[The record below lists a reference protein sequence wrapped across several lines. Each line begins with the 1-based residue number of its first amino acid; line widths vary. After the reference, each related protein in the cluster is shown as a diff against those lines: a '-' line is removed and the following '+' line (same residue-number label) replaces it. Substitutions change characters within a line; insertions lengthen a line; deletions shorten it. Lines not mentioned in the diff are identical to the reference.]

1 MKITTAVF
9 PVAGLGTR
17 FLPVTKAGPKEM
29 LPIVDKP
36 LIQYVVEEA
45 IEAGIKQ
52 LIFVTSSN
60 KRSIEDYFDSN
71 YELEAHLVEK
81 KKLEVLQTVQ
91 NILPKDV
98 QAIYIRQSQ
107 PLGLGDAVLRAKN
120 VVGNQAFA
128 VLLADDIV
136 DCAGKSCIHQMI
148 DVYQETQSSVVGVE
162 NVPKQD
168 TDKYGIVSLSDHVVA
183 GATQMTAIVEKP
195 KPEVAPS
202 TLGVAGRYILTP
214 HIFTLLENVNKGV
227 GGEIQLT
234 DAIAQLIN
242 YESVY
247 AYPFQGTRYDC
258 GTRLGFLEATVTYA
272 LKRADLREPFLAY
285 LKGVV
290 SSLMM

>member
-1 MKITTAVF
+1 MKVTTAVF

-17 FLPVTKAGPKEM
+17 FLPLTKAGPKEM
-29 LPIVDKP
+29 LPIVDQP

-45 IEAGIKQ
+45 IQAGIKQ

-71 YELEAHLVEK
+71 FELEAHLVEK
-81 KKLEVLQTVQ
+81 NKLEVLKTVQ

-98 QAIYIRQSQ
+98 QAIYIRQSH
-107 PLGLGDAVLRAKN
+107 PLGLGDAVLRAKG

-136 DCAGKSCIHQMI
+136 DCDIKSCIHQMSE
-148 DVYQETQSSVVGVE
+148 VYEQTQASVIGVE
-162 NVPKQD
+162 NIPRSD
-168 TDKYGIVSLSDHVVA
+168 TDKYGIVSLGDKEIA
-183 GATQMTAIVEKP
+183 GATQITAIVEKP
-195 KPEVAPS
+195 KPDLAPS

-214 HIFTLLENVNKGV
+214 RIFDLLENVTKGV

-242 YESVY
+242 HESVY
-247 AYPFQGTRYDC
+247 AYPFQGRRYDC
-258 GTRLGFLEATVTYA
+258 GTRIGFLEATVAYA
-272 LKRADLREPFLAY
+272 LKRSDLREPFSAY
-285 LKGVV
+285 LKEVC
-290 SSLMM
+290 SKL